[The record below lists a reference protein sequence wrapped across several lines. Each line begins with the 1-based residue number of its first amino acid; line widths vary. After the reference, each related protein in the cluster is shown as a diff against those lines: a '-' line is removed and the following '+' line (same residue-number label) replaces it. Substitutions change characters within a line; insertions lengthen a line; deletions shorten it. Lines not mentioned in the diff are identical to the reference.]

1 MAATDQATGSST
13 GTIIDQSHPGST
25 VHSKEQT
32 SAKHL
37 AAAAAHE
44 QVAMYHKAA
53 ANAQQSEH
61 AKAAEKASSIACEK
75 SSSALMSTIEK

>member
-1 MAATDQATGSST
+1 V
-13 GTIIDQSHPGST
+13 P
-25 VHSKEQT
+25 SKEQT

-37 AAAAAHE
+37 AAAAHE

-53 ANAQQSEH
+53 ANAQQPEH